1 MTTSEQKKLA
11 EILKLADE
19 HCGENDY
26 SLEKAYFTINQSV
39 GTDVYHYVVKEFV
52 FARGFES
59 LRKLAGLTD

>member
-1 MTTSEQKKLA
+1 M
-11 EILKLADE
+11 ADE

>member
-1 MTTSEQKKLA
+1 MTTSEQQKLA

-19 HCGENDY
+19 CYGVNDY
-26 SLEKAYFTINQSV
+26 SLEKAHFTISQSV

-59 LRKLAGLTD
+59 LRKLAGLTA